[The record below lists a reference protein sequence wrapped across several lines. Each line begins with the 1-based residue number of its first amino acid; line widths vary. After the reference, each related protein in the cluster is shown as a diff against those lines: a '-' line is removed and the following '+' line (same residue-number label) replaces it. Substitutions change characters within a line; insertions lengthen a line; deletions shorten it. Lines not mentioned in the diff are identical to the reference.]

1 MRRTPHYT
9 CRHSCNCDGRVRVY
23 LPVRIRRSVGRLVL
37 GRACWQTL
45 CARARKR
52 AREYVCLHLVPIFFT
67 PSPLLV
73 LLLLLF
79 PGPCFFLSFFLL
91 CSSPRPQNPV
101 LFASGNG
108 GPDMGVT
115 TRGLKERRVIRNY
128 TFSFAE
134 IVFTNCSR
142 HTAAVPLSV
151 LFFSFF
157 GRRVEHRHPDCT
169 VISKIDNEC
178 FGIRRNVSEMRKKR
192 IRMDICNYHD
202 VKQ

>member
-1 MRRTPHYT
+1 MCESAQASTRVCVFAFSFYFFYT
-9 CRHSCNCDGRVRVY
+9 LS
-23 LPVRIRRSVGRLVL
+23 L
-37 GRACWQTL
+37 
-45 CARARKR
+45 AR
-52 AREYVCLHLVPIFFT
+52 
-67 PSPLLV
+67 PSPSSLPWSL
-73 LLLLLF
+73 
-79 PGPCFFLSFFLL
+79 FLSFLL
-91 CSSPRPQNPV
+91 SLVLFSSSATPQNPV

-157 GRRVEHRHPDCT
+157 GRRVEHRRPDCT

-178 FGIRRNVSEMRKKR
+178 FGIRRNVSEMRKKW
-192 IRMDICNYHD
+192 IRMDICNYHE

>member
-1 MRRTPHYT
+1 MSACIYP
-9 CRHSCNCDGRVRVY
+9 CGSAG
-23 LPVRIRRSVGRLVL
+23 RSVGRSAGSWPRVL
-37 GRACWQTL
+37 ANVMCESAQASTRVCVFAFSFYFFYTL
-45 CARARKR
+45 SLAR
-52 AREYVCLHLVPIFFT
+52 
-67 PSPLLV
+67 PSPSSLPWSL
-73 LLLLLF
+73 
-79 PGPCFFLSFFLL
+79 FLSFLL
-91 CSSPRPQNPV
+91 SLVLFSSSATPQNPV

-157 GRRVEHRHPDCT
+157 GP
-169 VISKIDNEC
+169 SPK
-178 FGIRRNVSEMRKKR
+178 G
-192 IRMDICNYHD
+192 
-202 VKQ
+202 